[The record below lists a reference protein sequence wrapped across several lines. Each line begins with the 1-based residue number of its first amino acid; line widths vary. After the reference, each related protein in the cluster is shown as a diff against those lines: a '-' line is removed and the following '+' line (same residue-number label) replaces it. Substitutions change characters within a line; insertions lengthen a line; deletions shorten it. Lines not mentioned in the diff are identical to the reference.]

1 MSNPVEHVDETFT
14 AETIVLD
21 GQVFRECVFVQCILV
36 FRGEASFTL
45 TGNLVDVTCRWRFE
59 GAAAL
64 TAAAM
69 KSIYHGFGEEGKA
82 LIEATLGI
90 GPGSSS

>member
-1 MSNPVEHVDETFT
+1 VTNPTEHVDETFT
-14 AETIVLD
+14 EQTVVLD
-21 GQVFRECVFVQCILV
+21 GQSFTECTFVQCVLV
-36 FRGEASFTL
+36 FRGEAPFAL
-45 TGNLVDVTCRWRFE
+45 RGNLVDVTCRWQFE

-64 TAAAM
+64 TAEAM

-90 GPGSSS
+90 NPRSA